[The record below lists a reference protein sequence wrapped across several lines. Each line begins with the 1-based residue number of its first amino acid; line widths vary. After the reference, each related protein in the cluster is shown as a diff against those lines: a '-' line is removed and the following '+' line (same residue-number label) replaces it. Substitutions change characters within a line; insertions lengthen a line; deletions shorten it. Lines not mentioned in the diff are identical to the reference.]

1 MPEYPTLP
9 VIATE
14 SISIVL
20 LARHAEAHF
29 EEVVGQWVSFLNG
42 LDRAF
47 EILVVDDGSSDRT
60 AELAEQLAARNP
72 SIRLLRQSTP
82 QGEGAALRVGIAA
95 AQHPLLVYA
104 PCNRQ
109 YQPDDLR
116 RLLAEIDKVHVVSG
130 FRDYLPMPGVLKWL
144 GRVYRGVARWVFA
157 VPLEPSLGWLGWREL
172 FRRCLLRLTFGIRL
186 QDVGSTFR
194 LFRRSIF
201 ARIPIQSDGSFAHV
215 EILAKAN
222 FLGQVMT
229 ETLVRYQPRAAEKD
243 PVPDRTWK
251 EGKRVFSH
259 PDFGPA
265 VLEGQTV

>member
-1 MPEYPTLP
+1 MPEFPPLP
-9 VIATE
+9 AIATE

-20 LARHAEAHF
+20 LARHAEAHL
-29 EEVVGQWVSFLNG
+29 EAVVGQWVSLLNG
-42 LDRAF
+42 LNRTF
-47 EILVVDDGSSDRT
+47 EILVVDDASPDRT

-72 SIRLLRQSTP
+72 NIRLLRQSTP

-95 AQHPLLVYA
+95 AQYPLLAYA
-104 PCNRQ
+104 PCDRQ

-144 GRVYRGVARWVFA
+144 GRVYRGVARWIFA
-157 VPLEPSLGWLGWREL
+157 VPLEPSLGWLGWHEL

-186 QDVGSTFR
+186 QDIGSTFR

-229 ETLVRYQPRAAEKD
+229 EAPVRYTPPVPEKD
-243 PVPDRTWK
+243 PLPDRMWK
-251 EGKRVFSH
+251 EGRRVFSH

-265 VLEGQTV
+265 VVAETNV